1 MTKAQFDRQFL
12 EAVNDALEKY
22 EAGDIDGD
30 EACTRMLAWY
40 VEHHKQLKSEK
51 SRLTRIL
58 EDDG

>member
-1 MTKAQFDRQFL
+1 MTKAEFDRQFL

-40 VEHHKQLKSEK
+40 VEHHKH
-51 SRLTRIL
+51 L